1 MNDIL
6 TYLSEAWLHAKV
18 AAMSFVMATLMAV
31 LRTKAQ
37 RGRVDLL
44 ESIMCGLF
52 AVGIW
57 SFLDWFSIPQTVSV
71 GLASAIGYFG
81 THWLADSIKD
91 YLQKG
96 VKK

>member
-1 MNDIL
+1 MNDFYQ
-6 TYLSEAWLHAKV
+6 YLSEVWLHTKI
-18 AAMSFVMATLMAV
+18 AATSFMMATLMAV
-31 LRTKAQ
+31 FRTKAQ
-37 RGRVDLL
+37 YGRVDLL

-52 AVGIW
+52 AIGIW
-57 SFLDWFSIPQTVSV
+57 SFLDWFHIPQTASV

-81 THWLADSIKD
+81 THWLADFIKE